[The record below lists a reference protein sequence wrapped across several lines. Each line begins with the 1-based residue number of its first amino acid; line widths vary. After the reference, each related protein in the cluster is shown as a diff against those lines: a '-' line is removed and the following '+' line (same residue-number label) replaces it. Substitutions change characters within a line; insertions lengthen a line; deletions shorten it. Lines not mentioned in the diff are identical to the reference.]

1 MFAQI
6 KTNGAHT
13 IVIAI
18 PHEGADKTLP
28 ALARMLESNAV
39 FISSPGWRDNS
50 IVKPEMTIHLGASLE
65 LESKEEKILVQFKDC
80 TAVLSDD
87 WQAAT
92 PDVFASNRKTIEKL
106 EQRLKAQADQM
117 QLLKLQLDQANT
129 KLQAMQADPSDD

>member
-39 FISSPGWRDNS
+39 FISSPNWRDNS
-50 IVKPEMTIHLGASLE
+50 IVEPEMTIYLGDSLE
-65 LESKEEKILVQFKDC
+65 LESKEEKILVQPKDS

-92 PDVFASNRKTIEKL
+92 PDVFVSNRQAIEKL
-106 EQRLKAQADQM
+106 ELRLKEQDGQV
-117 QLLKLQLDQANT
+117 QLLKLQLAQANE
-129 KLQAMQADPSDD
+129 KLKAMQDSSND